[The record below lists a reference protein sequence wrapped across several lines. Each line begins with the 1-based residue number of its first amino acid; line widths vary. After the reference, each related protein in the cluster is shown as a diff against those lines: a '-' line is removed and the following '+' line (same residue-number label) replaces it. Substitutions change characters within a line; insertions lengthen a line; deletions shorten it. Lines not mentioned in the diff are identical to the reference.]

1 MISVVR
7 ISAFAVLIN
16 LITTT
21 GQVYDHL
28 DRGLDAVDEGEVV
41 LLM

>member
-7 ISAFAVLIN
+7 LSAFAVLIH
-16 LITTT
+16 LITAT

-28 DRGLDAVDEGEVV
+28 DRGLDAIDEGEVM
-41 LLM
+41 LM